1 MVSETKRAPR
11 GARSEHIEGLR
22 LLLLHAFRVLNER
35 TVGVDDVAVECGRRT
50 AEWVVAL
57 ERAILAAR
65 HDRIDLRGGCGGHTL
80 VKPEVPVVAPAVS
93 LRERLHI
100 RR

>member
-1 MVSETKRAPR
+1 MMSETKRAPG
-11 GARSEHIEGLR
+11 GARWEHIKGLR
-22 LLLLHAFRVLNER
+22 LLLLHALGVLNER
-35 TVGVDDVAVECGRRT
+35 TVGVDDVAVESGRRS
-50 AEWVVAL
+50 AGWVVAL
-57 ERAILAAR
+57 ERAVLAAR

-100 RR
+100 